1 MRAAG
6 REEQNWWLEAT
17 DQEPGV
23 ERWGAP
29 RAKKAKPKRNEAE
42 ARSALAEELL
52 PAERDYEF
60 TYRAARH
67 EKVWLV
73 GALNGF
79 YEDSLIQDVLRI
91 AKGGKE
97 ANVYCCLGA
106 SSPEGEAEGLHSG
119 PELLAA
125 KVYRPRM
132 LRQLKNDALYR
143 QGRDFLAADGK
154 ALRDGRSLRAIH
166 KKTRVGSE
174 MIITSWIE
182 HEYQTLQRLHAAG
195 LDVPSPVARSENAIL
210 MGFVGDEELTAP
222 ALNEAHL
229 PAEEARPLFE
239 RVLFNIERMLELGV
253 IHADLSA
260 YNILYWE
267 GEIRI
272 IDFPQVVD
280 PLNNPDALPL
290 FQRDVERV
298 CQYFARYGVR
308 ADARRLATD
317 LWRKHV
323 PHA

>member
-1 MRAAG
+1 M
-6 REEQNWWLEAT
+6 NWWLEAA
-17 DQEPGV
+17 DQEPGP

-29 RAKKAKPKRNEAE
+29 RSKKVNQK
-42 ARSALAEELL
+42 RSAATQARFELAEELL

-97 ANVYCCLGA
+97 ANVYCCLGGSA
-106 SSPEGEAEGLHSG
+106 PEAAEEAPYMG

-132 LRQLKNDALYR
+132 LRQLKNDARYR
-143 QGRDFLAADGK
+143 QGRDFLADDGK
-154 ALRDGRSLRAIH
+154 ARRDGRSLRAIR

-195 LDVPSPVARSENAIL
+195 LDVPAPVARSENAIL

-229 PAEEARPLFE
+229 PAQEAGPLFE
-239 RVLFNIERMLELGV
+239 RVLGNIERMLELGI

-267 GEIRI
+267 GEIRL

-280 PLNNPDALPL
+280 PLNNPEAQAL

-308 ADARRLATD
+308 ANPRRLADD
-317 LWRKHV
+317 LWRRHV